1 MAKNEL
7 STMTRKQLEA
17 LKDKIENA
25 LRDMDVRNKEA
36 ARKAAEAK
44 AKEFGFSLNDLV
56 GKPKPKRARK
66 PVAPKYRHPE
76 NAEVTWSGRGHQPRW
91 IKEGLAS
98 GKGLEDYLIR

>member
-17 LKDKIENA
+17 LKDKVVNA
-25 LRDMDVRNKEA
+25 LREMDARDKEA

-44 AKEFGFSLNDLV
+44 AKEFGFSLDDLV
-56 GKPKPKRARK
+56 GRPNRKRARK

-76 NAEVTWSGRGHQPRW
+76 NAEVTWSGRGRQPRW

-98 GKGLEDYLIR
+98 GKDLEDYLIR